1 MGNPLLGTNLLCQVG
16 ILVRDIEKAGKDWA
30 AFLGV
35 APPEIQITGE
45 MREAQTKYLGEPSEA
60 RAKLAFFH
68 VGENVDIEL
77 IEPDKNPASI
87 WRHDLDANGEG
98 FHHIAFVV
106 KGMKEKIEVCGKQ
119 GFKLVQTGEYTGG
132 RYAYIDANEKLKLVL
147 ELLEND

>member
-1 MGNPLLGTNLLCQVG
+1 MGNPVLGTDLLCQVG
-16 ILVRDIEKAGKDWA
+16 ILVNDIEKTSKDWA

-35 APPEIQITGE
+35 PLPEIQVTDVME
-45 MREAQTKYLGEPSEA
+45 KAQTKYLGEPSEA
-60 RAKLAFFH
+60 RSKLAFFH
-68 VGENVDIEL
+68 VGKNVDIEL
-77 IEPDKNPASI
+77 IEPDKNPAST

-106 KGMKEKIEVCGKQ
+106 KGMKEKIEICGKQ
-119 GFKLVQTGEYTGG
+119 GFNLLQTGEYTGG